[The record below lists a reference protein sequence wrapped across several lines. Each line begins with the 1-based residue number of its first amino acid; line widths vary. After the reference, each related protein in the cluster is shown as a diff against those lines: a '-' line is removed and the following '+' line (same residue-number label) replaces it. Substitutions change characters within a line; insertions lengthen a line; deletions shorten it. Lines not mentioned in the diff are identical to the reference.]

1 MSCEPE
7 RESDGVGMRA
17 VGVWDF
23 ETARPGEEGRVWREH
38 SKSKGE
44 VGSTW
49 LVWVKKQG
57 ATDCK
62 LEKLRQKVALP
73 HSSTHLNLIRN

>member
-23 ETARPGEEGRVWREH
+23 ETARPGKEGGCEENTASPKER
-38 SKSKGE
+38 
-44 VGSTW
+44 
-49 LVWVKKQG
+49 
-57 ATDCK
+57 
-62 LEKLRQKVALP
+62 
-73 HSSTHLNLIRN
+73 